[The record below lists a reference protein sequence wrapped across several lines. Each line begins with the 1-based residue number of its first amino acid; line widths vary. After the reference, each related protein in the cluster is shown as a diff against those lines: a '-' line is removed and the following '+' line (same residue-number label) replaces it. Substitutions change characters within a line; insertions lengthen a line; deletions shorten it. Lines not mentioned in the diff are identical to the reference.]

1 MLRGEVCEL
10 RAPRQARGH
19 EQAGPRYGIVL
30 QSSDLPLSTVLVAPT
45 STAPRPASFRPE
57 VEIAGSRT
65 LVLCEQLAAI
75 DAERLGQS
83 LGVLPWR
90 DLERVDRALKLV
102 LGLE

>member
-1 MLRGEVCEL
+1 MLRGEVHEL
-10 RAPRQARGH
+10 RAPRRTRGH
-19 EQAGPRYGIVL
+19 EQSGPRYCIVL

-45 STAPRPASFRPE
+45 STAPRTGSFRPE

-75 DAERLGQS
+75 DVERMGES
-83 LGVLPWR
+83 VGVLPWR